1 MTRRAGVTLVEL
13 LVGVVLTAS
22 LFLLGFALLGQMQRT
37 VQRGAVRS
45 ESWSR
50 LAGGVQLLRDDLA
63 EVSPGDVLVMEPSRI
78 VYRAWRGTGISCG
91 RTIDGI
97 LLRTSRFQALRLPS
111 AGRDS
116 LSIFR
121 DVQTTGSGWYP
132 MAITGPP
139 RSGVCTDG
147 TGAAALV
154 VPTPITDSL
163 VLPVPVRFFEVMEI
177 RLYQSGGR
185 WWVGARS
192 VSNGEVIQ
200 PVMGPVAS
208 SGLQFQFLDQGGG
221 SISSPTALSRITVRL
236 TTTMDDRDA
245 LSGAASG
252 GVGRRDSMLATVRQP
267 WRFR

>member
-1 MTRRAGVTLVEL
+1 
-13 LVGVVLTAS
+13 
-22 LFLLGFALLGQMQRT
+22 
-37 VQRGAVRS
+37 
-45 ESWSR
+45 
-50 LAGGVQLLRDDLA
+50 
-63 EVSPGDVLVMEPSRI
+63 
-78 VYRAWRGTGISCG
+78 
-91 RTIDGI
+91 
-97 LLRTSRFQALRLPS
+97 
-111 AGRDS
+111 
-116 LSIFR
+116 
-121 DVQTTGSGWYP
+121 